1 MARISPKFDKET
13 KKKNTLVEGKLAR
26 NVAVYTNLV
35 Q

>member
-13 KKKNTLVEGKLAR
+13 KKNTLVEGKLAR